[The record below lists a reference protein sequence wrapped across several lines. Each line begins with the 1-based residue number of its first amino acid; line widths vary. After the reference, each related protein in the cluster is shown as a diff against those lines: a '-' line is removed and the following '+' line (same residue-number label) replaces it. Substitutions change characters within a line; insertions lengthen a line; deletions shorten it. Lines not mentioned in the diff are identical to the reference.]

1 MKVDFHPEAEAELV
15 AAIDYYETCE
25 PGLGLAFAL
34 EANLALERAVKYPT
48 AWTSLNTIFRRTLLR
63 RFPFGLIY
71 TLDENILLVVAVMN
85 LHREPG
91 YWQNRLE

>member
-1 MKVDFHPEAEAELV
+1 MRVDFHPEAEAELL
-15 AAIDYYETCE
+15 AAIDYYETSE

-34 EANLALERAVKYPT
+34 EANLALERTIKYPT
-48 AWTSLNTIFRRTLLR
+48 AWAPLNTTFRRTLLR

-71 TLDENILLVVAVMN
+71 TVDENILLIVAVMN

-91 YWQNRLE
+91 YWQNRIE